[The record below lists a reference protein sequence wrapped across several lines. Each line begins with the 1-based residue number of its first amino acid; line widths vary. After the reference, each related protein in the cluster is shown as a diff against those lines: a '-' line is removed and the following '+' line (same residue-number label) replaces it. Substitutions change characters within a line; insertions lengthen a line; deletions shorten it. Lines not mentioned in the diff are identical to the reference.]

1 MGGVGV
7 GGVGVGSLLGVGTS
21 GGVGVGSAVATGIS
35 SSEFIGSV
43 GGISSGVGVG
53 TAVATVTS
61 LSAAFFGSGL
71 AVLAC
76 KPVPFPGVLARF
88 SLAVLECKSVPFP
101 GVLARFLFPFPDFLG
116 RFASWQA
123 VSGISECFVGASPL
137 MAFSLARVSN
147 R

>member
-7 GGVGVGSLLGVGTS
+7 GGVGVGSLVGVGTS
-21 GGVGVGSAVATGIS
+21 GGVRVGNVVATGIS

-43 GGISSGVGVG
+43 GGISSGVGVD
-53 TAVATVTS
+53 TAVAIVTS
-61 LSAAFFGSGL
+61 LSGAFFGSGL

-76 KPVPFPGVLARF
+76 KP
-88 SLAVLECKSVPFP
+88 VPFP

-123 VSGISECFVGASPL
+123 ASGLSECSVAASPL